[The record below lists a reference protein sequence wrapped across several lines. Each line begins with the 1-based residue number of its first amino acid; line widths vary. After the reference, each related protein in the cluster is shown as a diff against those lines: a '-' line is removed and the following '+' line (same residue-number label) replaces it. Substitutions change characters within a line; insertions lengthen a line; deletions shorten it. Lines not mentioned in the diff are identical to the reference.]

1 MKVSLRHC
9 FLCFGTF
16 YLKPLLGF
24 VCRRRHDVTIYPILR
39 SFQTPRNRVVAKW
52 CILQFE
58 VTISKFLS
66 NVLFRYLFIYLF
78 DLCLWCLLSFIWLL
92 ALWKV
97 LPCKCLF
104 LGLKII
110 LKLFCYLWCC
120 FSGNKLNS
128 ITNGNG
134 MHVLSWSCGRN
145 VHMKRSFCIYSLFG
159 GKKENNEKND
169 DAPSKVCSENFV
181 TVDVHRFLIYI
192 YIHILW
198 PNLKDKMLAF
208 LLLTGK
214 CTSFYMIL

>member
-1 MKVSLRHC
+1 MELFSPWDSSTLWKSLWDIVFRASALSIWT
-9 FLCFGTF
+9 LCSGLFAEE
-16 YLKPLLGF
+16 
-24 VCRRRHDVTIYPILR
+24 DVISLYPILR

-66 NVLFRYLFIYLF
+66 NVLFCYFIFIYLIF
-78 DLCLWCLLSFIWLL
+78 VYDACYLLSGCWLCGRSSHIS
-92 ALWKV
+92 V
-97 LPCKCLF
+97 FF
-104 LGLKII
+104 LGLKIFF
-110 LKLFCYLWCC
+110 KLFCYLWCC

-128 ITNGNG
+128 ITSGNG

-145 VHMKRSFCIYSLFG
+145 VHMKRSFCVYSLFG

-192 YIHILW
+192 YIYTY
-198 PNLKDKMLAF
+198 F
-208 LLLTGK
+208 VT
-214 CTSFYMIL
+214 